1 EDFRKDGNAKLKA
14 KDVQGAIESYTKAI
28 DIKPEDH
35 LAWSNRSAAFSVDG
49 SYDKAL
55 ADGLKC
61 VELAPLWSKGHH
73 RVGSALQAMGRYQE
87 AIDHLD
93 KAIATC
99 TEGDIANLK
108 ALRDACNTLAIE
120 KKLLGS
126 WKGTVTEQL
135 GGYSQVM
142 QFEEGHKMHVM
153 VMGQSQ
159 EASYM
164 VDGAKDP
171 ILLNIHLAIDG
182 NQGPNVPYIIRFTDD
197 GTLEMCCPY
206 LTPEIP
212 TKFEGPG
219 LVTMKKLPDGEKVD
233 VDENK
238 WIDSPELEEIKKLGE
253 RTKVLRYMREFSD
266 VLIKA
271 KDQTDDGDDDLPPS
285 TGTTEEEIRANKQ
298 VLKMMSVNVKINA
311 VEARYGSP
319 VAQAAFLLVA
329 QCQTPKDQ
337 ELEKASDELRS
348 LMLEIG
354 LIDEASL
361 EETRKKFKEANKFM
375 QEQTT
380 AASTGMQAPS
390 DGRTEATRARLQ
402 KKLETRQA
410 EKAAA
415 AESAE
420 TSPAATG
427 KKAGKRK
434 NSRKSDTSS
443 ERSGTKEEKATECPP
458 EEE

>member
-1 EDFRKDGNAKLKA
+1 
-14 KDVQGAIESYTKAI
+14 
-28 DIKPEDH
+28 
-35 LAWSNRSAAFSVDG
+35 
-49 SYDKAL
+49 
-55 ADGLKC
+55 
-61 VELAPLWSKGHH
+61 
-73 RVGSALQAMGRYQE
+73 
-87 AIDHLD
+87 
-93 KAIATC
+93 
-99 TEGDIANLK
+99 
-108 ALRDACNTLAIE
+108 
-120 KKLLGS
+120 
-126 WKGTVTEQL
+126 
-135 GGYSQVM
+135 
-142 QFEEGHKMHVM
+142 
-153 VMGQSQ
+153 
-159 EASYM
+159 
-164 VDGAKDP
+164 
-171 ILLNIHLAIDG
+171 
-182 NQGPNVPYIIRFTDD
+182 
-197 GTLEMCCPY
+197 
-206 LTPEIP
+206 
-212 TKFEGPG
+212 
-219 LVTMKKLPDGEKVD
+219 
-233 VDENK
+233 
-238 WIDSPELEEIKKLGE
+238 
-253 RTKVLRYMREFSD
+253 
-266 VLIKA
+266 
-271 KDQTDDGDDDLPPS
+271 
-285 TGTTEEEIRANKQ
+285 EEIRANKQ

-337 ELEKASDELRS
+337 ELEKGSDELRS

-434 NSRKSDTSS
+434 NSRKSETSS

-458 EEE
+458 EEEVRGGNSSEDEKARLNEESDVEELVNYDKLLTVGLAITVAAVGGIFLYRKYFNKKD